1 MGNKWS
7 TEDASSKK
15 AITDMLFDGDSCFH
29 AADIILSMHAA
40 VAETYDLVPGSK
52 GLVAL
57 MRAFSTAAS
66 YHPRRY
72 GTALTDACVAIGAEN
87 CLFDFIL

>member
-72 GTALTDACVAIGAEN
+72 KTALKDACVAIGAEN